1 MAGKVI
7 EKEMEMIITNKY
19 NLPESLYK
27 AITWSVKPR
36 TGYPVTDLI
45 SPPRIV
51 QLARRHWEEI
61 EEDISERI
69 WLLLGSAVH
78 YILEKGEVSKSL
90 KEERLEATIDGV
102 TISGRPDLW
111 RNNTITDYKVTSVWT
126 VIYEPKG
133 RTDWHAQLNLY
144 RYLCQENGFECDKL
158 EICAILRDWQKRKAL
173 EHDYP
178 SIPVAM
184 IDIPIWDDQTIN
196 SYVHDRI
203 AAHTGAEKVLDSEL
217 PECTPE
223 EMWQK
228 ATTYAVMK
236 EGRKTAVRVFD
247 GYKLAEEMMLDMNDK
262 HYILERSGENVRCK
276 DYCSMSKWCNQ
287 YQEGK

>member
-1 MAGKVI
+1 
-7 EKEMEMIITNKY
+7 MIITNKY
-19 NLPESLYK
+19 NLPETLYE

-36 TGYPVTDLI
+36 TGFSVTDLI

-51 QLARRHWEEI
+51 QLARRHWEET

-78 YILEKGEVSKSL
+78 YILEKGEVSESL

-102 TISGRPDLW
+102 KISGRPDLW

-126 VIYEPKG
+126 IIYAPKG
-133 RTDWHAQLNLY
+133 RAEWLAQLNLY
-144 RYLCQENGFECDKL
+144 RYLYQVNGFETDRL

-173 EHDYP
+173 EHGYP
-178 SIPVAM
+178 SLPIAM
-184 IDIPIWDDQTIN
+184 IDIPIWPQWVID
-196 SYVHDRI
+196 SYVHDRV
-203 AAHTGAEKVLDSEL
+203 ADHTEAEKESDSKL
-217 PECTPE
+217 PECSPE

-247 GYKLAEEMMLDMNDK
+247 SYKLAEGVMLDMDTK
-262 HYILERSGENVRCK
+262 HYILERPGENVRCK
-276 DYCSMSKWCNQ
+276 DYCSVNKWCNR